1 MGLEKNQGRLI
12 FVNIKEGKLYIK
24 PKDGE
29 IQFFDKLSGTIIKVE
44 FSEDEYQGK
53 KYEKAKFLMVD
64 GDDKYLLQVRTDS
77 GYFRG
82 LCNKLKSGD
91 PTKPLKVSA
100 SYKMENDKPQ
110 TTCFVEQYGKSLK
123 HTFTKDN
130 PGDYPQLEKISFKG
144 NDMWDGANQIQYWK
158 NWLLSIKFDHEAVV
172 SVEPTKVKSEIPEPD
187 SITEPL
193 DDLPF

>member
-1 MGLEKNQGRLI
+1 MGLENNQGKLI

-29 IQFFDKLSGTIIKVE
+29 IQFFDKISGTIVKVE

-53 KYEKAKFLMVD
+53 KYEKAKFLIVD
-64 GDDKYLLQVRTDS
+64 GSDKYLLQVRTDS

-82 LCNKLKSGD
+82 LCNKLRSGD
-91 PTKPLKVSA
+91 PTKPVKISA

-110 TTCFVEQYGKSLK
+110 TTCFVEQGGQSLR

-130 PGDYPQLEKISFKG
+130 HGDFPQLEKISFKG
-144 NDMWDGANQIQYWK
+144 NDMWDGSKQIQYWK
-158 NWLLSIKFDHEAVV
+158 DWLLSIKFDHEAIAGT
-172 SVEPTKVKSEIPEPD
+172 PTSFDDVKPED
-187 SITEPL
+187 ITEPL
-193 DDLPF
+193 SDLPF

>member
-1 MGLEKNQGRLI
+1 MGLEKNQGKLI
-12 FVNIKEGKLYIK
+12 FINIKEGKLYIK

-29 IQFFDKLSGTIIKVE
+29 VQFFDKLSGTIVKVE
-44 FSEDEYQGK
+44 FSEEEYQGK

-64 GDDKYLLQVRTDS
+64 GDDKFLLQIRTDS

-91 PTKPLKVSA
+91 PTKPLKISA

-110 TTCFVEQYGKSLK
+110 TTCFVEQNGQSLK

-130 PGDYPQLEKISFKG
+130 PGDYPQLEKISFRG
-144 NDMWDGANQIQYWK
+144 QDMWDGTKQIQYWK
-158 NWLLSIKFDHEAVV
+158 DWLLSIRFDHEAIAGT
-172 SVEPTKVKSEIPEPD
+172 PTSFDTKPED
-187 SITEPL
+187 ITEPL
-193 DDLPF
+193 SDLPF